1 MANNKSNVSVGKP
14 KVGGAVWRAPAGT
27 AVPVDADAVLA
38 AAFECMGY
46 VSSDGLK
53 NANSKEHTEIKAWGG
68 DTVAIPLTGHNDAFS
83 GDFIESLNPTLLK
96 AVHGDGN
103 VSGDLE
109 TGISISVDATDDTE
123 HVYVIDQELRGGTK
137 KRIVIPCGIINEIG
151 EVTYKDDTVISYP
164 ITITALP
171 DNNEKTHYEYIKRP
185 ATT

>member
-14 KVGGAVWRAPAGT
+14 KVGGAIWRAPAGT
-27 AVPVDADAVLA
+27 TPPVTADAVLA

-46 VSSDGLK
+46 VSADGLK

-68 DTVAIPLTGHNDAFS
+68 DTVAIPLTGHTDTFS
-83 GDFIESLNPTLLK
+83 GDFIEALNPVVLK
-96 AVHGDGN
+96 AVHGDNN
-103 VSGDLE
+103 VTGDLAS
-109 TGISISVDATDDTE
+109 GISIAADATDDTE
-123 HVYVIDQELRGGTK
+123 HVYVIDQELRGGTR

-171 DNNEKTHYEYIKRP
+171 DNNEKTHYEYIKAT